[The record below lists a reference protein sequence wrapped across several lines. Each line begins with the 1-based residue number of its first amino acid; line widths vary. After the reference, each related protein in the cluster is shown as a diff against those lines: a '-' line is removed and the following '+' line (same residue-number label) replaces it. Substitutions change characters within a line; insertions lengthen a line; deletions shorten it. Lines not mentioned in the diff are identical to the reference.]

1 MAKFHGIVGYVKS
14 EESETAPG
22 AYNEVV
28 TERPCSGDILRNTK
42 RWENGEKV
50 NDNLTIDNRFSIIA
64 DEFAISNIQIMRY
77 LKIMGSSWKITSFEI
92 QRPRIILTVGGVYNN
107 GN

>member
-1 MAKFHGIVGYVKS
+1 MAKFHGVIGYVKS

-22 AYNEVV
+22 VYNEVV

-42 RWENGEKV
+42 RWETGERV

-64 DEFAISNIQIMRY
+64 DEFAISNVQVMRY
-77 LKIMGSSWKITSFEI
+77 LNIQGSLWKITSFEI
-92 QRPRIILTVGGVYNN
+92 QRPRIILTVGGVYN

>member
-1 MAKFHGIVGYVKS
+1 MAKFHGIIGYVKH

-22 AYNEVV
+22 SYSEVI

-42 RWENGEKV
+42 RWENGDKV
-50 NDNLTIDNRFSIIA
+50 NDNLTVDNRFSIIA
-64 DEFAISNIQIMRY
+64 DEYAISNIQIMRY

-92 QRPRIILTVGGVYNN
+92 QRPRIILTVGGVYN

>member
-1 MAKFHGIVGYVKS
+1 MLKVKKAKLRQECIS
-14 EESETAPG
+14 
-22 AYNEVV
+22 EVV

-42 RWENGEKV
+42 RWENGEQV
-50 NDNLTIDNRFSIIA
+50 NDNLTIDNRFSIVA
-64 DEFAISNIQIMRY
+64 DEYAISNIQIMRY

-92 QRPRIILTVGGVYNN
+92 QRPRIILTVGGVYN

>member
-1 MAKFHGIVGYVKS
+1 MAKFHGIIGYVKS

-22 AYNEVV
+22 AYKDVI

-42 RWENGEKV
+42 RWESGEKV
-50 NDNLTIDNRFSIIA
+50 NDNLTIDNRFSIIT
-64 DEFAISNIQIMRY
+64 DEFAISNIHFMRY
-77 LKIMGSSWKITSFEI
+77 LKIMGSSWKILSFEI